1 MRSLKIVFI
10 VLIFSSS
17 ISHAGLPKPLGWV
30 SDYAGLLDENMVTQI
45 SSALASINASTGA
58 EIAVITRNS
67 LEEYGTIEE
76 MALAY
81 LSGWGVG
88 QKAQD
93 NGLVLMLVIDE
104 AAGYRA
110 YRFETGYGLEG
121 ELPDGL
127 LGQIGREEIVPRFR
141 QGDYGSGILAAV
153 VRIGNILGADMTVA
167 PPQKTVKR
175 RGGIG
180 SLIFLAVI
188 VILMLSGRGR
198 RSGLLWLLLLGAM
211 GGPRRSGGGF
221 GGGGFGGGF
230 GGFGGGG
237 GGGGGATGSW

>member
-1 MRSLKIVFI
+1 MRSLKVLFI
-10 VLIFSSS
+10 VLIFSFSV
-17 ISHAGLPKPLGWV
+17 SHAGLPRPLGWV
-30 SDYAGLLDENMVTQI
+30 SDYAGLLDENTVTQI
-45 SSALASINASTGA
+45 SSVLASINASTGA
-58 EIAVITRNS
+58 EIAIITQNS
-67 LEEYGTIEE
+67 FEEYGTIEE

-88 QKAQD
+88 QKGQD
-93 NGLVLMLVIDE
+93 NGLVLMIVIDE
-104 AAGYRA
+104 ATGYRA

-121 ELPDGL
+121 DLPDGL

-153 VRIGNILGADMTVA
+153 VRIGNILGADIAVA

-180 SLIFLAVI
+180 SLIFLAV
-188 VILMLSGRGR
+188 VLILMLSGRGR
-198 RSGLLWLLLLGAM
+198 RSGLFWLLLLGAM
-211 GGPRRSGGGF
+211 GGSRRSGGGF

>member
-1 MRSLKIVFI
+1 MKSLKIAVGI
-10 VLIFSSS
+10 LIFSSS
-17 ISHAGLPKPLGWV
+17 ISLAGLPRPLGWV
-30 SDYAGLLDENMVTQI
+30 SDYAGLLDRSSINQI
-45 SSALASINASTGA
+45 TGVLASINASTGA
-58 EIAVITRNS
+58 EIAIITQNS
-67 LEEYGTIEE
+67 LEEYGAIEE

-81 LSGWGVG
+81 LTGWGVG
-88 QKAQD
+88 RKGQD
-93 NGLVLMLVIDE
+93 NGLVLMIVMDE
-104 AAGYRA
+104 ATGYRA

-121 ELPDGL
+121 DLPDGL
-127 LGQIGREEIVPRFR
+127 LGQIAREEIVPRFQ
-141 QGDYGSGILAAV
+141 QGDYGGGILAAV
-153 VRIGNILGADMTVA
+153 IRVGDILGADMTVT

-180 SLIFLAVI
+180 SLVFMAIIA
-188 VILMLSGRGR
+188 ILILSGRGR

-211 GGPRRSGGGF
+211 GGSRRSGGSF

>member
-1 MRSLKIVFI
+1 MRSLKVLFI
-10 VLIFSSS
+10 ALILSFSV
-17 ISHAGLPKPLGWV
+17 SHAGLPRPLGWV
-30 SDYAGLLDENMVTQI
+30 SDYAGLLDENIVTQT
-45 SSALASINASTGA
+45 SGLLASIKASTGA

-81 LSGWGVG
+81 LTGWGVG
-88 QKAQD
+88 QKGQD
-93 NGLVLMLVIDE
+93 NGLVLMIVIDE
-104 AAGYRA
+104 TTGYRG

-127 LGQIGREEIVPRFR
+127 LGQIGREEIVPRFGE
-141 QGDYGSGILAAV
+141 GDYGGGILAAV
-153 VRIGNILGADMTVA
+153 IRIGNILGADMTTA
-167 PPQKTVKR
+167 PPQKTAKG

-180 SLIFLAVI
+180 SLIFIAI
-188 VILMLSGRGR
+188 IIILMLSGRGR

-211 GGPRRSGGGF
+211 GGGRRSGGGF